1 MASRNVTLIA
11 SGYSTPNSSDL
22 PDLSYLSGVFFTLLI
37 AGGNVGLPL
46 LVILLKASKR
56 LRRPH
61 SVPNLLVTWI
71 LFSVSY
77 CLL

>member
-1 MASRNVTLIA
+1 MASRNVTHTT
-11 SGYSTPNSSDL
+11 SGYITPHKEL

-46 LVILLKASKR
+46 LVILLKTSKR